1 MSSPYRLWEIQ
12 DRSNTGPFCDEND
25 FLPKIFAQKLKE
37 IIKKYDIR
45 YDPKTPVPSDDALAD
60 RVWQAGWEL
69 FREVGLYN
77 TDTHRIIKVSDQ
89 EIKEALY
96 MHPGEYWVGAGK
108 DAVLWKHRMVEDAKT
123 PFCLFSPDCTCSEE
137 LHYSMCVAFLKEPL
151 LDGFCA
157 PILEDSIGQ
166 KIASA

>member
-12 DRSNTGPFCDEND
+12 DRSNTGPFCEEND
-25 FLPKIFAQKLKE
+25 FLPKLFTPKLKE
-37 IIKKYDIR
+37 VIRKYEIK
-45 YDPKTPVPSDDALAD
+45 YDPKNPVPSDDKLAD
-60 RVWQAGWEL
+60 RVWQAAWEL
-69 FREVGLYN
+69 YRDVGLYN
-77 TDTHRIIKVSDQ
+77 ADTHRIIKVSDQ

-108 DAVLWKHRMVEDAKT
+108 DAVLWKHRQVEDSKT

-137 LHYSMCVAFLKEPL
+137 LHYSMCVAYLKEPL

-157 PILEDSIGQ
+157 PILEESIGQ
-166 KIASA
+166 